1 MKWFKLGMPIFL
13 MVVGLGFLISAIN
26 LPKANL
32 GNPNGPLYFPV
43 GISILLIVLSVIYLI
58 QELRKAR
65 ESNDHIRELFSGRTP
80 VLIISTIVLGVVY
93 ALIFETLGF
102 LVSTILFLGAL
113 LFVVN
118 GPRKWVSN
126 IIVTLA
132 FSFMTW
138 YAFGELLG
146 VSLP

>member
-1 MKWFKLGMPIFL
+1 MKWFKIGMPIFL
-13 MVVGLGFLISAIN
+13 IIVGLAFLISAMN
-26 LPKANL
+26 LPKASL
-32 GNPNGPLYFPV
+32 GNPNGPLYFPL
-43 GISILLIVLSVIYLI
+43 GISILLIALSIIYLI
-58 QELRKAR
+58 QELRKVR
-65 ESNDHIRELFSGRTP
+65 EANEHIRELFSGRTP
-80 VLIISTIVLGVVY
+80 VLILSTIVLGVVY
-93 ALIFETLGF
+93 ALIFEPLGF

-118 GPRKWVSN
+118 GPKRWVSN

>member
-13 MVVGLGFLISAIN
+13 LIVGLAFLISGIN

-65 ESNDHIRELFSGRTP
+65 EDNDHIRELFTGRTP
-80 VLIISTIVLGVVY
+80 VLIISTIVLGAVY

-113 LFVVN
+113 LFIVN

>member
-1 MKWFKLGMPIFL
+1 MKWFKLGMPVFL
-13 MVVGLGFLISAIN
+13 MIVGLAFLISAIN

-65 ESNDHIRELFSGRTP
+65 EANDHIRELFTGRTP
-80 VLIISTIVLGVVY
+80 VLILSTIVLGVVY